1 MWVDLRQI
9 SQPERPVKLDSKG
22 EVSTSS
28 YREGIESGAVVQVRT
43 DLGNVILRG
52 FGLGVDRVES
62 GTAQVVDRE
71 EGTEGSEDETDKW
84 VFKCFGR
91 RFRERN

>member
-1 MWVDLRQI
+1 METAPGIVEKREGL
-9 SQPERPVKLDSKG
+9 
-22 EVSTSS
+22 EVSTSR

-71 EGTEGSEDETDKW
+71 EGTEGNEDETDKC

-91 RFRERN
+91 RSREQN